1 MIPRPGFKDSHD
13 HNFWLAFR
21 LKFPPP
27 SSILG
32 RGSVFVSGFVV
43 SMDPCPERIWGFC
56 IFSKKERYLGP
67 TLLGLARKVGGIRG
81 QWNSLVRRRVF
92 DCRNPCEL
100 DVFRKDSEILSFHF
114 EKPSLESES
123 AQSLYI

>member
-1 MIPRPGFKDSHD
+1 M
-13 HNFWLAFR
+13 
-21 LKFPPP
+21 
-27 SSILG
+27 
-32 RGSVFVSGFVV
+32 
-43 SMDPCPERIWGFC
+43 GFC

-123 AQSLYI
+123 AQSSYYVYIYINKLFSQYIYIYTLG